1 MVKSRGTLHHLEI
14 AQIGGAHT
22 HPYSPTFSPSVARTY
37 PFASGHSEGKGD
49 LQHDSS
55 TESSP
60 DIPSSDEDVA
70 PPTVS
75 RGKGMRRLIEGFKCH
90 ECEKDLT
97 ILTGRQCNFC
107 GGDEDPFYCVTC
119 TEKGCMKR
127 FCADHQTCWDTH
139 LPGSIKQRPYH
150 KRIDPLPQLFV
161 DVVTHSEG
169 DRHKQKQMHQR
180 DEQARWF
187 NIRRDHF
194 HGRPDL
200 FIYDRFIQL
209 CDPTR
214 SGNTD
219 TKRHYPS
226 FVSFVGDT
234 SVGKSTLV
242 RSMLLMGIANPTRYI
257 AADDDLDP
265 CDETAL
271 KNLVAAMDQR
281 TSDGPVT
288 RSEIFDHQKYPTT
301 CGVHLYRDDGISMS
315 PKASQGGAMGNGNP
329 QIRDKY
335 PILFA
340 DCEGFNAGEAM
351 TNAERLET
359 DDVEPSRGRDFAD
372 PRSRS
377 PSRRRDMAQQLPVTA
392 SCYNSRGKDGID
404 LFYARFLYAV
414 SDVIIFVTKDDT
426 KIQMELTRVLE
437 WASKAV
443 HKSVNHPSRKTLI
456 IVRNMANFH
465 VPEFYDNEKLKNLY
479 LSGHPKLWEDSEILR
494 EFVRDYNSKP
504 DRPFVYRITT
514 NERLYKALFNNIVCC
529 YIPNKKSV
537 KGRPQELFRQ
547 YQRLRDTIEA
557 SVREGL
563 TLRAESVMQYNVPAL
578 THILNRAFE
587 HFTTSEQPFDFFLAA
602 RKDNPNPHSM
612 IEHVAN
618 FLRHAF
624 ESATERTAID
634 VMVKDVISVA
644 LLTYTYREF
653 SEGLGARPEEI
664 FERELE
670 KVCGKSIE
678 LYISQYEVCSFR
690 FPDGQACTSRP
701 AKLHTEHTAG
711 KGQFEPGLFVHQ
723 RQWRSGDKR
732 DWIAEIR
739 QRFVES
745 YEAIFISKDG
755 PDRAVTPEKRLTSR
769 RECGH
774 STYSPIWRNIKSN
787 KTCLSCLQAVPDHVL
802 TCGHSYC
809 PRCIQELGE
818 VFQSLE
824 CAWTMKCRLCWEA
837 KGSNLHIVQLRP
849 RCAGV
854 RILTLDGGGIRGIVE
869 LVVLNAL
876 QRSVGLNLL
885 PKDMF
890 DLIVGTSTGG
900 IIALALAMSNESDSI
915 PKMMTFFAD
924 ISRKTFSTS
933 VLKKITNYAFMVLR
947 IADSVFSADALRKGL
962 QEHFHPH
969 GTALFAP
976 AMHTGIMSSGTRVAV
991 TSARDMGQTACLIT
1005 SYNHPSSPTPSGGTS
1020 LLVEREEN
1028 TDKDMKI
1035 WEAAL
1040 ATSAAPFY
1048 LPPFEKQEIAT
1059 SYVDGAVYAN
1069 CPAQVAFSELERIWP
1084 DNGAPLDTLVSLGTG
1099 LQRRRPADDV
1109 PGLVNMGFF
1118 VSLRAMFQR
1127 QLDSKSSW
1135 AAFRDS
1141 HCPAAARCRLRRLD
1155 PPLGR
1160 GGRGGE
1166 DYVELW
1172 DYRKIE
1178 ELQAAVSRWAES
1190 DEAAGEIEEVANTLL
1205 ANLFFFEPDGA
1216 AGPSSSSTT
1225 LLSDP
1230 TLDTL
1235 PGSIR
1240 CRLGHG
1246 TPELKRLLGEMVEGF
1261 YHVQLGPSLPSNTTG
1276 GGGGGGGGAADILK
1290 EVSRVP
1296 MARWQRITARVRGRD
1311 ARPGEMLV
1319 GEGGVQKFR
1328 LPYAFRVRKGGGAAA
1343 TATAAHQVLGVKLG
1357 RCEQPVPIS
1366 GFPTTLGELGRRAKM
1381 VWLL

>member
-1 MVKSRGTLHHLEI
+1 MSDKQRHF
-14 AQIGGAHT
+14 Q
-22 HPYSPTFSPSVARTY
+22 
-37 PFASGHSEGKGD
+37 
-49 LQHDSS
+49 QDSS

-60 DIPSSDEDVA
+60 EFPSSDEDVSSQVA
-70 PPTVS
+70 S
-75 RGKGMRRLIEGFKCH
+75 RGKGMRRLIEGFRCH
-90 ECEKDLT
+90 ECEKELT
-97 ILTGRQCNFC
+97 ILTGRQCSFC
-107 GGDEDPFYCVTC
+107 GGHKDPFYCITC
-119 TEKGCMKR
+119 TEEGCMKR
-127 FCADHQTCWDTH
+127 FCMNHQTCWDTH
-139 LPGSIKQRPYH
+139 LPRSIKQSPFH

-194 HGRPDL
+194 QGRPDL

-209 CDPTR
+209 CDPTK

-257 AADDDLDP
+257 APSDDLDP
-265 CDETAL
+265 YDEGAL

-281 TSDGPVT
+281 TKDGPVT

-301 CGVHLYRDDGISMS
+301 CGVHLYRDEGIT
-315 PKASQGGAMGNGNP
+315 MGSNTNQNSTLAPTP
-329 QIRDKY
+329 QILDKY

-359 DDVEPSRGRDFAD
+359 DDLEPPRGREFTD

-465 VPEFYDNEKLKNLY
+465 DPDFYDNEKLKNLY
-479 LSGHPKLWEDSEILR
+479 LAGHPKLWEDSEILR

-529 YIPNKKSV
+529 YIPNKKSI

-547 YQRLRDTIEA
+547 YQSLRDTIEA

-587 HFTTSEQPFDFFLAA
+587 HFTTSEQPFDFYLAA
-602 RKDNPNPHSM
+602 RKDNPNPQSM
-612 IEHVAN
+612 TEHVAN

-624 ESATERTAID
+624 ESNGERKAMD

-670 KVCGKSIE
+670 KICSKAIE
-678 LYISQYEVCSFR
+678 LYISQYEMCSFR

-701 AKLHTEHTAG
+701 ARLHTEHRAG
-711 KGQFEPGLFVHQ
+711 KGQFEAGLFVHQ

-732 DWIAEIR
+732 DWIGEIR

-745 YEAIFISKDG
+745 YEAIFINKED
-755 PDRAVTPEKRLTSR
+755 PDQGATPPEKRLTSR

-802 TCGHSYC
+802 SCGHSYC
-809 PRCIQELGE
+809 PRCVQELGDIS
-818 VFQSLE
+818 QSSE

-837 KGSNLHIVQLRP
+837 KGSNVHIVQMRP

-854 RILTLDGGGIRGIVE
+854 RILALDGGGIRGIVE

-876 QRSVGLNLL
+876 HRSVGLNLL

-915 PKMMTFFAD
+915 PKMMNFFAD

-947 IADSVFSADALRKGL
+947 IADSVFSADSLRRGL
-962 QEHFHPH
+962 QEHFHPQE
-969 GTALFAP
+969 TALFAP

-1005 SYNHPSSPTPSGGTS
+1005 SYNHPSVSNTAAATNG

-1048 LPPFEKQEIAT
+1048 LPPFEKEET
-1059 SYVDGAVYAN
+1059 NTKYVDGAVYAN
-1069 CPAQVAFSELERIWP
+1069 CPAQVAYSEMERIWP
-1084 DNGAPLDTLVSLGTG
+1084 DAGAPLDTLVSLGTG
-1099 LQRRRPADDV
+1099 LQRRRPADEGV

-1135 AAFRDS
+1135 AAFRDTS
-1141 HCPAAARCRLRRLD
+1141 CPAAARCRLRRLD

-1160 GGRGGE
+1160 D
-1166 DYVELW
+1166 DYVELY
-1172 DYRKIE
+1172 DHREIE
-1178 ELQAAVSRWAES
+1178 ELKMAVARWTGG
-1190 DEAAGEIEEVANTLL
+1190 EAAGEVAEIADSLL
-1205 ANLFFFEPDGA
+1205 ANLFFFEPDDVH
-1216 AGPSSSSTT
+1216 GPTT
-1225 LLSDP
+1225 TTNRLSDP

-1261 YHVQLGPSLPSNTTG
+1261 YHVQLPPSPGST
-1276 GGGGGGGGAADILK
+1276 AAVDVLK
-1290 EVSRVP
+1290 EVARVP
-1296 MARWQRITARVRGRD
+1296 EARWEKIAFKIRGRD
-1311 ARPGEMLV
+1311 ARPGEMLIAENV
-1319 GEGGVQKFR
+1319 GGGGSSSVQKFR
-1328 LPYAFRVRKGGGAAA
+1328 LPYVFGVRKGSAAL
-1343 TATAAHQVLGVKLG
+1343 QVLGVKLR
-1357 RCEQPVPIS
+1357 RCEHLVPIS
-1366 GFPTTLGELGRRAKM
+1366 GFPSTFGELARRAKM
-1381 VWLL
+1381 GWLQ